1 MRLPGPPTVFSAIIG
16 LLVAAACTAG
26 SSQPVGAGLE
36 TRGLPATADGSGLG
50 FANIPRVG
58 EHVVKSPEAWRQQL
72 SASRFEVLREH
83 GTERAFSGALW
94 DHHEEGVYR
103 CAGCGAPLFSS
114 EDKFNSGTG
123 WPSYTRPIELGR
135 VGETSDRSFG
145 MDRTEVHCDAC
156 GGHLGHLFEDGPAPT
171 GLRYC
176 INSASLV
183 FEPAAQ
189 APPAAAKEAT
199 P

>member
-1 MRLPGPPTVFSAIIG
+1 MRTHGNPVS
-16 LLVAAACTAG
+16 LLLALAALLAAG
-26 SSQPVGAGLE
+26 CLAATPASQGAGVA
-36 TRGLPATADGSGLG
+36 TRGLPPTADGSGLG
-50 FANIPRVG
+50 FARIPRVG
-58 EHVVKSPEAWRQQL
+58 EHVEKSEAEWRTQL

-83 GTERAFSGALW
+83 GTERAFSGAYW

-123 WPSYTRPIELGR
+123 WPSYTRPIEQGR
-135 VGETSDRSFG
+135 IGETVDRSYG
-145 MDRTEVHCDAC
+145 MVRTEVHCDAC
-156 GGHLGHLFEDGPAPT
+156 GGHLGHLFDDGPAPT

-176 INSASLV
+176 INSASLI
-183 FEPAAQ
+183 FEPAGS
-189 APPAAAKEAT
+189 APNGAAKEAK